1 MTTKPLLGTTGAA
14 EKLGLSRQGVLK
26 RVKEGRLSPIGT
38 IGKRGTYV
46 FDRAEIES
54 LACKEKTQ

>member
-1 MTTKPLLGTTGAA
+1 MTTKSLLGTTGAA

-46 FDRAEIES
+46 FDRAEIEA
-54 LACKEKTQ
+54 LAFKEAAK